1 MRKILLLVIAVF
13 TCASFS
19 SAAVAPWEIE
29 DIMGKQ
35 APPFSLK
42 NLDGRPLS
50 LADYKGKV
58 VLINFWATWCK
69 PCRVEMPSLNK
80 LFKKYGK
87 QGLVVIGVSIDK
99 TRDPVREFLE
109 EIPLDFPIV
118 LDSDTSVSK
127 NYKVFAFPTTFL
139 IDRGGILKEKFI
151 GEMDWMHSDMTTMI
165 EEYLKQ

>member
-1 MRKILLLVIAVF
+1 MRIISLLVTAIF
-13 TCASFS
+13 ICASFS
-19 SAAVAPWEIE
+19 FAAVPPWEIE

-42 NLDGRPLS
+42 NIDGRLISLS
-50 LADYKGKV
+50 DYKGKV

-69 PCRVEMPSLNK
+69 PCRVEMPSLNR
-80 LFKKYGK
+80 LFKKYSK

-99 TRDPVREFLE
+99 TKDPVRKFLE

-118 LDSDTSVSK
+118 LDSDISVSK

-139 IDRGGILKEKFI
+139 IDRGGMLKEKFI
-151 GEMDWMHSDMTTMI
+151 GEMDWMHSDMTTII
-165 EEYLKQ
+165 EKYLKQ